1 MMRKKNLLP
10 KLGMTPEQAV
20 WRRGKISESSLDAFH
35 EEFPSTF
42 EESCIVSS
50 SSVFDSNNKVIR
62 LQQAIVQQNIK
73 PLSLDKIVGIPKV
86 LTLYLIAI

>member
-1 MMRKKNLLP
+1 MMRKKKSLA

-42 EESCIVSS
+42 EESCIVSG
-50 SSVFDSNNKVIR
+50 SSVFDNNKVIR

-73 PLSLDKIVGIPKV
+73 PLSLDKDSWDSPSVTTSCI
-86 LTLYLIAI
+86 